1 MKAKW
6 IALGIAAVLALP
18 ISGAGAAAIR
28 VGFSSD
34 ALTLDPAN
42 HRDRE
47 TETIIRNMHDGLLTR
62 DSAMK
67 VVPELA
73 ESWKAL
79 DPLTYE
85 FKLRQGVTFHDG
97 SPMTA
102 EDVKFTFDRLIQEG
116 AMEGQTSPRK
126 SLLGPLEEI
135 RVVDERTVQMILSEP
150 WPILPAMLPFQEIVS
165 KAHVEKVGVNG
176 MADQHPSEL
185 QSLMRICSA

>member
-1 MKAKW
+1 MR
-6 IALGIAAVLALP
+6 
-18 ISGAGAAAIR
+18 ISDW
-28 VGFSSD
+28 SSD
-34 ALTLDPAN
+34 VCSSDL
-42 HRDRE
+42 
-47 TETIIRNMHDGLLTR
+47 
-62 DSAMK
+62 
-67 VVPELA
+67 LA

-165 KAHVEKVGVNG
+165 KAHVEKIGRAHV
-176 MADQHPSEL
+176 
-185 QSLMRICSA
+185 

>member
-6 IALGIAAVLALP
+6 IVLGIAAVLALP
-18 ISGAGAAAIR
+18 ITGAGATEIR

-85 FKLRQGVTFHDG
+85 FKLRQGVPFHDG

-102 EDVKFTFDRLIQEG
+102 EDVKFTFDRLIKEG
-116 AMEGQTSPRK
+116 PMEGQTSRAKGRPGPR
-126 SLLGPLEEI
+126 P
-135 RVVDERTVQMILSEP
+135 ER
-150 WPILPAMLPFQEIVS
+150 
-165 KAHVEKVGVNG
+165 
-176 MADQHPSEL
+176 
-185 QSLMRICSA
+185 R